1 MPVSGSSR
9 TPWDVADRRAR
20 WPPSSD
26 PAPAA
31 SCEHHRAPQSPVRT
45 SAHPRVRVPGEIIM
59 SKRNSQAAKTAARER
74 LRQERERQAKRD
86 KVRRQVI
93 VAASIVGVLAIAG
106 GISYAVVQ
114 GNKPSGWD
122 KAAEAKVVAPAN
134 TSGKDGTTVVIGESK
149 SDHVIHLYEDPR
161 CPGCAAMEQSI
172 GETVNKG
179 MEDGDYKLSFTVGTF
194 LDGNLGGE
202 GSKNALSALGAALNV
217 SPEAFVDY
225 KTALY
230 STKYHPEESTDEFA
244 KDDYL
249 IKVADSVDALK
260 GNKKFQDA
268 VEKGTYDAWAMRM
281 SKSFD
286 KAEGVEST
294 PTIKI
299 NDKVVETPSTP
310 DAWQKALKDAGVT
323 K

>member
-1 MPVSGSSR
+1 MTRPPGRTSTTEHSS
-9 TPWDVADRRAR
+9 P
-20 WPPSSD
+20 
-26 PAPAA
+26 
-31 SCEHHRAPQSPVRT
+31 PVRT
-45 SAHPRVRVPGEIIM
+45 SAHPRVRVPGEITTM

-86 KVRRQVI
+86 KVKRQAI

-114 GNKPSGWD
+114 NNKPTGWD

-134 TSGKDGTTVVIGESK
+134 TSGKDGTTIVVGESK
-149 SDHVIHLYEDPR
+149 SDNVVHLYEDPR

-179 MEDGDYKLSFTVGTF
+179 MQDGDYKLSFTIGTF

-230 STKYHPEESTDEFA
+230 STEYHPEESTDEFA

-249 IKVADSVDALK
+249 IKVANSVDALK
-260 GNKKFQDA
+260 NNKKFQDA

-286 KAEGVEST
+286 KAEGVQST

-299 NDKVVETPSTP
+299 NDKIVETPSTP